1 MTKTVYRFDGKDDF
15 SVAEVADDYV
25 LQFNETFDDPGNVLL
40 PVTFANGK
48 IVGATAE
55 AHEAYQATTAVIPDG
70 ADTPSAEMQA
80 INALGLQVATLM
92 ADKAA
97 NTTGGAN

>member
-1 MTKTVYRFDGKDDF
+1 MTKTVYRFDGKDEF
-15 SVAEVADDYV
+15 SIGIVADDYT
-25 LQFNETFDDPGNVLL
+25 LQANETFDEPGNVLL
-40 PVTFANGK
+40 PVSFAGGK
-48 IVGATAE
+48 IIGATAE
-55 AHEAYQATTAVIPDG
+55 AHEAYQATTAVVPDD

-97 NTTGGAN
+97 DTTGGAN